1 MPAIYTD
8 LSKFIDDVTDRAAI
22 TFYYGSNNQ
31 AAVGYAAI
39 HQLVTATFIDT
50 ACSYIP
56 GQSMM
61 LASGLATDIFDTM
74 QRLAT
79 GYNPTL
85 TGLNLWWDWID
96 QNINLHIETR
106 VLEVRYQL
114 GGVLTSCYK
123 APQSNNIYY
132 LT

>member
-31 AAVGYAAI
+31 AVIGYAGI

-56 GQSMM
+56 GQSTM
-61 LASGLATDIFDTM
+61 LASSLATDIFGTM
-74 QRLAT
+74 RKLAT

-85 TGLNLWWDWID
+85 IGLDLWWDWID
-96 QNINLHIETR
+96 QNINLHVETR
-106 VLEVRYQL
+106 VLEVRNQL
-114 GGVLTSCYK
+114 GGVLTGCYK
-123 APQSNNIYY
+123 APQSNNIYF